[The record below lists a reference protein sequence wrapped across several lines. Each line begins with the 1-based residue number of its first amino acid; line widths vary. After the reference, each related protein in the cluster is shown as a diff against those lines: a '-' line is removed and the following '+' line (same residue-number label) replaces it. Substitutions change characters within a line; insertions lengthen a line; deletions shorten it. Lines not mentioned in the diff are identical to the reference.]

1 MPSGEPASPATAS
14 RPAGGSLRHRFLG
27 AMRNTSRRNIY
38 FSAMAVPGHLFMA
51 ASKAVVLLFS
61 FSIFL
66 AANMAFT
73 LGLAAVKIF
82 VVLTDRRANRRGTS
96 SGDDIARTYRLTGL
110 IVLVLS
116 VAYVLSCLP
125 LVYGTNSSGH
135 YDRIV
140 AIAIGVIAAIELA
153 VSAHGVFAS
162 RKHNDLLMEAV
173 KLSNLAASLILLVLA
188 QTALLSLTTGTSVDP
203 ITQEPTMDPSRYNG
217 LSGLVLG
224 SLAALIGV
232 YMLTR
237 SRAYLM
243 RDRSA
248 RRRSTV
254 PRWWRPSAARW
265 RPGPASEGKEPPG
278 PEVG

>member
-1 MPSGEPASPATAS
+1 MPPVRRPLTWRCTAHQLGQPSHVPEPAPSGENELATDEVVLQP
-14 RPAGGSLRHRFLG
+14 RDDGSFCHRFLS

-51 ASKAVVLLFS
+51 GSKAVVLLFS

-73 LGLAAVKIF
+73 LGLAAVKVF
-82 VVLTDRRANRRGTS
+82 VVLTDRRARRGGLTE
-96 SGDDIARTYRLTGL
+96 GDVPRTYRLTGM
-110 IVLVLS
+110 IVLALS
-116 VAYVLSCLP
+116 IAYVLSCLP
-125 LVYGTNSSGH
+125 LVYGTNTSGH

-140 AIAIGVIAAIELA
+140 AIAIGVIAAIELG

-162 RKHNDLLMEAV
+162 RKHDDLLMEAV

-188 QTALLSLTTGTSVDP
+188 QTALLSLTMGSSVDP
-203 ITQEPTMDPSRYNG
+203 ITQQPTIDPSRYNG

-224 SLAALIGV
+224 TGAALIGV

-237 SRAYLM
+237 SRTYLTK
-243 RDRSA
+243 DRSP
-248 RRRSTV
+248 RRTL
-254 PRWWRPSAARW
+254 PS
-265 RPGPASEGKEPPG
+265 
-278 PEVG
+278 